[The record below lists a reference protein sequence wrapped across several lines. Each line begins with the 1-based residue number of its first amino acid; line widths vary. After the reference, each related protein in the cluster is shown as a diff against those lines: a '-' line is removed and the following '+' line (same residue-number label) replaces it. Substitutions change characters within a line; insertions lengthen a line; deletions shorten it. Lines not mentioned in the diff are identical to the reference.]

1 MNKKK
6 LVIIIGLV
14 FVFAMVAMVTN
25 QQISNAQE
33 CKIIRIDEVK
43 GTPEKTIRLDT
54 EKLIVAKGTCV
65 VWINWSGQLIKVV
78 FKEAAQKCS
87 VATDGQ
93 SGFKFVDN
101 CFISNMVPNAGTSS
115 VRFNVAGKYRYEIV
129 IPPAE
134 SSPTAKDKVMAAGEI
149 IVE

>member
-6 LVIIIGLV
+6 LLVTFGVIFV
-14 FVFAMVAMVTN
+14 FVITAILAFH
-25 QQISNAQE
+25 QISNAQE
-33 CKIIRIDEVK
+33 CKVIRIDEVK

-78 FKEAAQKCS
+78 FKEEAQKCS

-93 SGFKFVDN
+93 SGFKYVDN
-101 CFISNMVPNAGTSS
+101 CFVSNMVPNAGTSS
-115 VRFNVAGKYRYEIV
+115 VRFNVSGKFRYEIV
-129 IPPAE
+129 MPPAE
-134 SSPTAKDKVMAAGEI
+134 PSATAKDKVMAAGEI

>member
-6 LVIIIGLV
+6 RAIIIGVV

-43 GTPEKTIRLDT
+43 GSPEKAIRLDT
-54 EKLIVAKGTCV
+54 EKLRVAKGTCV

-101 CFISNMVPNAGTSS
+101 CFVSNMVPNAGTSS
-115 VRFNVAGKYRYEIV
+115 VRFNVTGNFRYEIV

-134 SSPTAKDKVMAAGEI
+134 PSPTAKDKVMAAGEI

>member
-6 LVIIIGLV
+6 LVITIGLV
-14 FVFAMVAMVTN
+14 FIFAMVAMVTN

-43 GTPEKTIRLDT
+43 GSPEKAIRLDT

-87 VATDGQ
+87 VAMDGQ

-101 CFISNMVPNAGTSS
+101 CFVSNMVPNAGTSS
-115 VRFNVAGKYRYEIV
+115 VRFNVTGKFSYEIV
-129 IPPAE
+129 IPPVETSA
-134 SSPTAKDKVMAAGEI
+134 TAKDKVMAAGVI

>member
-6 LVIIIGLV
+6 LVITIGLV
-14 FVFAMVAMVTN
+14 FIFAMVAMVTN

-43 GTPEKTIRLDT
+43 GSPEKAIRLDT

-101 CFISNMVPNAGTSS
+101 CFVSNMVPNAGTSS
-115 VRFNVAGKYRYEIV
+115 VRFNVTGKFSYEIV
-129 IPPAE
+129 IPPVETSA
-134 SSPTAKDKVMAAGEI
+134 TAKDRVMAAGVI

>member
-1 MNKKK
+1 
-6 LVIIIGLV
+6 
-14 FVFAMVAMVTN
+14 
-25 QQISNAQE
+25 
-33 CKIIRIDEVK
+33 
-43 GTPEKTIRLDT
+43 
-54 EKLIVAKGTCV
+54 V

-101 CFISNMVPNAGTSS
+101 CFVSNMVPNAGTSS
-115 VRFNVAGKYRYEIV
+115 VRFNVTGKFNYEIV
-129 IPPAE
+129 VPPVETSA
-134 SSPTAKDKVMAAGEI
+134 TAKDKVMATGVI

>member
-6 LVIIIGLV
+6 LVITIGLV
-14 FVFAMVAMVTN
+14 FVFAMLAMVTN

-43 GTPEKTIRLDT
+43 GSPEKAIRLDT
-54 EKLIVAKGTCV
+54 EKLTVAKGTCV
-65 VWINWSGQLIKVV
+65 VWINWSGQLVKVV

-93 SGFKFVDN
+93 TGFKFVDN
-101 CFISNMVPNAGTSS
+101 CFVSNMVPNAGTSS
-115 VRFNVAGKYRYEIV
+115 VRFNVPGKFNYEIV
-129 IPPAE
+129 VPPAQ
-134 SSPTAKDKVMAAGEI
+134 SSATAKEKVMATGVI

>member
-6 LVIIIGLV
+6 RVITIGLV

-43 GTPEKTIRLDT
+43 GSPEKAIRLDT
-54 EKLIVAKGTCV
+54 EKLRVAKGTCV

-134 SSPTAKDKVMAAGEI
+134 SSPTAKDKVMAAGEV

>member
-6 LVIIIGLV
+6 LVITIGLV
-14 FVFAMVAMVTN
+14 FIFAMVAMVTN

-43 GTPEKTIRLDT
+43 GSPEKTIRLDT

-101 CFISNMVPNAGTSS
+101 CFVSNMVPNAGTSS
-115 VRFNVAGKYRYEIV
+115 VRFNVTGKFSYEIV
-129 IPPAE
+129 IPPVETSA
-134 SSPTAKDKVMAAGEI
+134 TAKDRVMAAGVI

>member
-6 LVIIIGLV
+6 LVITIGLV
-14 FVFAMVAMVTN
+14 FIFAMVAMVTN

-43 GTPEKTIRLDT
+43 GSPEKTIRLDT

-101 CFISNMVPNAGTSS
+101 CFVSNMVPNAGTSS
-115 VRFNVAGKYRYEIV
+115 VRFNVTGKFSYEIV
-129 IPPAE
+129 IPPVETSA
-134 SSPTAKDKVMAAGEI
+134 TAKARVMAAGVI

>member
-6 LVIIIGLV
+6 LLVTIGVIFV
-14 FVFAMVAMVTN
+14 FVITAILAFHQT
-25 QQISNAQE
+25 SNAQE

-43 GTPEKTIRLDT
+43 GSPDKAIRLDT

-65 VWINWSGQLIKVV
+65 VWINWSGQLVKVV
-78 FKEAAQKCS
+78 FKDAAQKCS
-87 VATDGQ
+87 VAMDGQ

-101 CFISNMVPNAGTSS
+101 CFVSNMVPNAGTSS

-134 SSPTAKDKVMAAGEI
+134 SSPTAKDKTMATGEV

>member
-6 LVIIIGLV
+6 LVITIGLV

-25 QQISNAQE
+25 HRISNAQE

-43 GTPEKTIRLDT
+43 GSPAKAIRLDT

-65 VWINWSGQLIKVV
+65 VWINWSGQLVKIV

-87 VATDGQ
+87 VAMDGQ
-93 SGFKFVDN
+93 SGFQFVDN
-101 CFISNMVPNAGTSS
+101 CFVSNMVPHAGTSS
-115 VRFNVAGKYRYEIV
+115 VRFNTAGTFRYEV
-129 IPPAE
+129 VVPPAE
-134 SSPTAKDKVMAAGEI
+134 PSATAKDKVMATGEI

>member
-6 LVIIIGLV
+6 LVITIGLV

-65 VWINWSGQLIKVV
+65 VWINWSGQLVKVV

-87 VATDGQ
+87 VAMDGQ

-101 CFISNMVPNAGTSS
+101 CFVSNMVPNAGTSS
-115 VRFNVAGKYRYEIV
+115 VRFNVAGNYRYEIV

-134 SSPTAKDKVMAAGEI
+134 PSPTAKDKVMAAGEI

>member
-6 LVIIIGLV
+6 LVITIGLV

-43 GTPEKTIRLDT
+43 GSPEKAIRLDT

-101 CFISNMVPNAGTSS
+101 CFVSNMVPNAGTSS
-115 VRFNVAGKYRYEIV
+115 VRFNVTGKFSYEIV

-134 SSPTAKDKVMAAGEI
+134 TSATAKDKVMATGVI

>member
-6 LVIIIGLV
+6 LVITIGLV
-14 FVFAMVAMVTN
+14 FVFAMLAMVTN

-43 GTPEKTIRLDT
+43 GSPEKAIRLDT
-54 EKLIVAKGTCV
+54 EKLTVAKGTCV
-65 VWINWSGQLIKVV
+65 VWINWSGQLVKVV

-87 VATDGQ
+87 VGTDGQ
-93 SGFKFVDN
+93 TGFKFVDN
-101 CFISNMVPNAGTSS
+101 CFVSNMVPNAGTSS
-115 VRFNVAGKYRYEIV
+115 VRFNVVGEFRYEIV
-129 IPPAE
+129 VPPAQP
-134 SSPTAKDKVMAAGEI
+134 SATAKDKVMAAGEI